1 MPCRTDVKGM
11 VCGCKVTII
20 FITNNEKPK
29 SYFFLPSNVAL
40 PSDHGIYA
48 VGLELGDATRDR
60 LLRGS
65 RHWQLVGIVDRTAL
79 LMLSLAY
86 VVIG

>member
-1 MPCRTDVKGM
+1 M
-11 VCGCKVTII
+11 
-20 FITNNEKPK
+20 
-29 SYFFLPSNVAL
+29 AL

-48 VGLELGDATRDR
+48 VGLELGDATRDC

-65 RHWQLVGIVDRTAL
+65 RHWQLVGIVDRTTL